1 MKRITKPRTLV
12 PLLVLLLIVSCEK
25 YPDTKLPNIVL
36 IIGDDHGYPYF
47 GFMGADY
54 VKTPNMDALALSGVL
69 FKNGYVPDNHCRPS
83 LATLVTGMLPV
94 DYNNDVNQLI
104 LKEEIVDANLKIE
117 LSHNAM
123 RHFSTLP
130 KILKKKGYKSYQGG
144 KWWEFHYEN
153 GGFDEGMTTGWTKEE
168 RKSEGWFRKFM
179 GGYGLELARATMKPV
194 YDFIDKN
201 LENPFFLWYAPELPH
216 YPFDAPEKYYD
227 IYEDKDMTES
237 AKRYYANCTWFD
249 DGVGELLNY
258 LKKVGEYENT
268 LFIYVNDNGW
278 EQTPD
283 QEFWNDPMRSHNG
296 GDKGKL
302 SLFDQSFRTP
312 IIFSWDGMIKKD
324 VQLNHLIHSSDIPA
338 TILDYLEIEIPKN
351 FYGKSYKNAIDGNDF
366 SGREEIVGNITTT
379 RSFDDMMGK
388 PTEGYWIRDE
398 DWFLSWNITEKE
410 INLYDIKIDQNNYNN
425 RADQKPEIVKTMIEK
440 IETWKDERKREF

>member
-25 YPDTKLPNIVL
+25 YLDTKLPNIVL

-54 VKTPNMDALALSGVL
+54 VKTPNMDALASSGAM

-83 LATLVTGMLPV
+83 LATLVTGMLPI
-94 DYNNDVNQLI
+94 DYNNDVKQLI
-104 LKEEIVDANLKIE
+104 LKEGIVDANLKRE
-117 LSHNAM
+117 FSHNAM

-130 KILKKKGYKSYQGG
+130 KILKKKGYKSFQGG

-153 GGFDEGMTTGWTKEE
+153 GGFDEGMTIGWTKEE

-179 GGYGLELARATMKPV
+179 GGYGLELARATMEPV

-227 IYEDKDMTES
+227 IYKDKDMTES

-249 DGVGELLNY
+249 DCVGELIYY

-268 LFIYVNDNGW
+268 FFIYVNDNGW

-312 IIFSWDGMIKKD
+312 IIFSWDGMIKRD

-338 TILDYLEIEIPKN
+338 TILDYLGIVIPRN
-351 FYGKSYKNAIDGNDF
+351 FHGKSYKNAIDGNDF
-366 SGREEIVGNITTT
+366 SGREEILGNITTT

-388 PTEGYWIRDE
+388 PTEGYWIRNE
-398 DWFLSWNITEKE
+398 DWFFNWKTTEEE
-410 INLYDIKIDQNNYNN
+410 INLFDMKTDQNNDNN
-425 RADQKPEIVKTMIEK
+425 LSDQKPEIVKTMIEK
-440 IETWKDERKREF
+440 IKIWKDERKREF